1 MGKGLEQECVNL
13 GVGASGHAGS
23 QAELTGKICPKST
36 EISSVF
42 SRAVGN
48 VGRTATGGAQD
59 GGHCSEL
66 QPSHPRAAAAQGHLG
81 IQFPK

>member
-13 GVGASGHAGS
+13 GVGASGHVGS

-36 EISSVF
+36 GISSVF

-48 VGRTATGGAQD
+48 VGRTATGRLRMEGTAQ
-59 GGHCSEL
+59 GSSPATL
-66 QPSHPRAAAAQGHLG
+66 VLLSAQGHLG